1 MAGPYRRAG
10 DERRGLAD
18 LAGRIVTSPGTMVR
32 ALIFIGVLLVL
43 VLAAAGLF
51 SLKIDVGPVHVG
63 PAVTTSGV

>member
-1 MAGPYRRAG
+1 MA
-10 DERRGLAD
+10 
-18 LAGRIVTSPGTMVR
+18 SPGAMVR

-63 PAVTTSGV
+63 PAVTTGGV